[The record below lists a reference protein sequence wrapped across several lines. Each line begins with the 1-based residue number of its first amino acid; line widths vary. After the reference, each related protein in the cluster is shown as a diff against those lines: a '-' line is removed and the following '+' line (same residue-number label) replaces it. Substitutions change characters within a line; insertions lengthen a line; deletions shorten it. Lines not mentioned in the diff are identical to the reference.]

1 MSKFNDN
8 QIKFINSPIENMKV
22 IGIPGGGKTRTI
34 IEYILSH
41 KQKGN
46 ITIPGNFLILT
57 FSRKACIDFLSRGKW
72 MNKTF
77 FNTKNVRTI
86 HSIAKNIMNKFQN
99 KSCTSIK
106 TIIIAAC
113 RTLEDALTKNKQITI
128 NNDCSDAES
137 IEWSDDESIVSL
149 DDDEDLISDNILS
162 KNGIL
167 EACKFIV
174 VDESQDISES
184 QYNLIRLIAKI
195 LAIPIIM
202 VGDPNQN
209 IYQFQHGSDKYLRSH
224 PGNEIVFVE
233 NYRSSVEIVD
243 FINEFRPWN
252 DYPKMISAGGFH
264 GEKPCI
270 HSVSGENICQEIEK
284 LLDSSPYESEDIAI
298 IGPVKKSKEVDT
310 DVYTNLGLS
319 LVENYF
325 SRKGINFIKYYSDEN
340 KDEFEIAKDIKQKK
354 GHINLLTIHGS
365 KGLEFK
371 QVIVLNFHYYT
382 YGTQPTLEKYNEFKY
397 LWYVCLSRPINSLH
411 IFVDKRREIWPILN
425 DINPELYSVV
435 GKIKKTK
442 ILKHRDE
449 YTQLQFSVSD
459 ILQKLSDIQMYEFE
473 QLIKW
478 NNETTISTEVMYDV
492 PDDIKIASKN
502 NYSALYGVYIEEIF
516 THYIHNKN
524 GTLGEY
530 ILNKMR
536 IVKNTIVI
544 PRKFSKSYT
553 TLVNKIGKNIL
564 ESEHGI
570 KLSEIRSFKDQLD
583 KESKILIYIEKIME
597 SKLIH
602 ENDKIRVYLESE
614 LKYTDP
620 DYINDLLT
628 KLLPQKEKTFNR
640 KMQKEAK
647 AKESDD
653 DFGISSDSIVS
664 EFVETMGDDELIFEC
679 VLYEYQLRE
688 EKRYYLDISF
698 EESIESLIPYVEK
711 IKNYIV
717 SLPKKTTENFK
728 FQKTFYHANLP
739 IFGIP
744 DIIDKKRIID
754 IKFVNTIDISHVA
767 QIFLYALIRYAP
779 IIHKDLW
786 KIELWNLQDGKK
798 YIVNFASTIKL
809 MDANKFL
816 CNVLSTKL
824 KYAVFI
830 YDLETTGL
838 NTDTCE
844 IIECHIREY
853 FYNYIF
859 VDNLV
864 IPENPIPEV
873 ITTLTGITDKD
884 IDVSGITVDK
894 LRRKIKT
901 IFDLCENP
909 IFVAHNGTMFDH
921 KIMQRL
927 NIFPKG
933 YKYLLDSKSI
943 IGQFYCEKNLFS
955 SKETSLIKMYRE
967 IVGTEIKNAHRAG
980 GDVRMIAKIFQ
991 KLEICNDDIVNMI

>member
-1 MSKFNDN
+1 MSKFNDK
-8 QIKFINSPIENMKV
+8 QVEFINSPIENMKV

-34 IEYILSH
+34 IEYILKH

-46 ITIPGNFLILT
+46 ITIPSNFLILT
-57 FSRKACIDFLSRGKW
+57 FSRKACTDFLSRGKSL
-72 MNKTF
+72 NKTF

-86 HSIAKNIMNKFQN
+86 HGLAKIIMNKFQN
-99 KSCTSIK
+99 KSCTSVK

-113 RTLEDALTKNKQITI
+113 RALEDAINKSKPDVI
-128 NNDCSDAES
+128 NNQHDDYADSDV
-137 IEWSDDESIVSL
+137 EWSEDESSINQE
-149 DDDEDLISDNILS
+149 EDNVLVTNNIL
-162 KNGIL
+162 
-167 EACKFIV
+167 EDCKFIV

-184 QYNLIRLIAKI
+184 QYTLIRIIAKI
-195 LAIPIIM
+195 LGIPIIM

-264 GEKPCI
+264 GEKPVI
-270 HSVSGENICQEIEK
+270 HSVSGECICQEIED
-284 LLDSSPYESEDIAI
+284 LLDASPYESEDIAI
-298 IGPVKKSKEVDT
+298 IGPVKKSKEIDT
-310 DVYTNLGLS
+310 DIYTNLGLS
-319 LVENYF
+319 LIENYF

-382 YGTQPTLEKYNEFKY
+382 YGLQPTLEKYNEFKY
-397 LWYVCLSRPINSLH
+397 LWYVCLSRAINSLH
-411 IFVDKRREIWPILN
+411 IFVDKRREIWPMVN
-425 DINPELYSVV
+425 DINPELYNVV
-435 GKIKKTK
+435 GNIKKTK
-442 ILKHRDE
+442 ILKHNDD
-449 YTQLQFSVSD
+449 YKKLQYSVSD
-459 ILQKLSDIQMYEFE
+459 VLQNLSDIQMYEFE

-478 NNETTISTEVMYDV
+478 NTNTKVITEEMYDV
-492 PDDIKIASKN
+492 PDNIKFASKN

-516 THYIHNKN
+516 THYVHKKN
-524 GTLGEY
+524 DTLSTY

-544 PRKFSKSYT
+544 PRKFAKSYN

-564 ESEHGI
+564 ESEYGI
-570 KLSEIRSFKDQLD
+570 HIADIRAFKDQLNN
-583 KESKILIYIEKIME
+583 ESKIMIYIEKTMA
-597 SKLIH
+597 SKSIH

-620 DYINDLLT
+620 DYINELLK
-628 KLLPQKEKTFNR
+628 KLLSQKET
-640 KMQKEAK
+640 
-647 AKESDD
+647 
-653 DFGISSDSIVS
+653 DSINVS
-664 EFVETMGDDELIFEC
+664 ELTESMQNDEIIFEC

-688 EKRYYLDISF
+688 EKKYYLDISF
-698 EESIESLIPYVEK
+698 EKSLEELKPYVEK
-711 IKNYIV
+711 IKNYING
-717 SLPKKTTENFK
+717 LPKIATENFK

-744 DIIDKKRIID
+744 DIINKKCIID
-754 IKFVNTIDISHVA
+754 IKFVNTIDIYHAA
-767 QIFLYALIRYAP
+767 QVFLYALIRYAP

-786 KIELWNLQDGKK
+786 KVELWNLQDGKK
-798 YIVNFASTIKL
+798 YTISFAPTIKL
-809 MDANKFL
+809 MDVNKFL
-816 CNVLSTKL
+816 CKVLDTKL
-824 KYAVFI
+824 KYTVFI

-838 NTDTCE
+838 NTETCE

-864 IPENPIPEV
+864 IPENPIPEE
-873 ITTLTGITDKD
+873 ITTLTGITEKD
-884 IDVSGITVDK
+884 IDVSGITMDK
-894 LRRKIKT
+894 LKRKINT
-901 IFDLCENP
+901 IFELCENP

-927 NIFPKG
+927 TIFPKG
-933 YKYLLDSKSI
+933 YKYTLDSKSI

-967 IVGTEIKNAHRAG
+967 IVGAEIKNAHRAG
-980 GDVRMIAKIFQ
+980 GDVRMISKIFQ
-991 KLEICNDDIVNMI
+991 KLEICNDDIVNMV